1 MDCKKEKPAGQQT
14 ETETFGKL
22 LQKVSATCHNHNIK
36 SAQQVVGGGEKRQL
50 YILYI
55 YNTLL

>member
-1 MDCKKEKPAGQQT
+1 MDCKKKKPAGQQT

-36 SAQQVVGGGEKRQL
+36 SAQQVVGGARNVS
-50 YILYI
+50 YIYIYI